1 MFLRSN
7 PITCLAGSFY
17 FSVGRMGGG
26 KSSDRASEAHKK
38 GNKAH
43 KKIVGDAGEGLVGS
57 EVSLGDGIYDG
68 GCGLSP
74 SAGVLPSGLAYW
86 KKDIGGSVIKRLKKT
101 ILFGAANAEKCIF
114 VRRLLSMGFPVC
126 PCCVALRRFGLPSRA
141 TAEDGEKSE

>member
-57 EVSLGDGIYDG
+57 GVSLGDGIYDG
-68 GCGLSP
+68 RCGLSP

-86 KKDIGGSVIKRLKKT
+86 KKDIGGSVIKRLKKNNSFWSGECRKMYLCAP
-101 ILFGAANAEKCIF
+101 IIINGVSRVSMLRSLEA
-114 VRRLLSMGFPVC
+114 VRPT
-126 PCCVALRRFGLPSRA
+126 VAGESRRR
-141 TAEDGEKSE
+141 GEK